1 MAPKLTP
8 EQMEK
13 KIDELESKI
22 KTLSGKAATSAGSVG
37 GAGDLEKTMNG
48 MSSLAGEVESLYNK
62 LDSARAGFS
71 SFTGLANEG
80 VPVLRK
86 YSSSVRGLGID
97 YETSSRNL
105 QQLVEGVPDFLNK
118 SQEMQT
124 SMAMQSARL
133 SKLGVDFATNA
144 KNMTTMTKTLGM
156 TDQETMKFNGT
167 LFKFANSLK
176 QPPSVIFKEFGA
188 ALPKLIQFGK
198 AAPKVF
204 METEVYAKKLGISV
218 ESLIDQMGQF
228 DTFED
233 AAESAGKLNVIL
245 GENLFDT
252 EAMLFAQP
260 GEKVQMFV
268 DKMQEFKNRTGQ
280 SFNDLDIF
288 TQRQFA
294 KSAGMDLDTLK
305 KLSGLSAKE
314 AKELAARKDSVQ
326 MNADGSAELQKAAA
340 AATSTVDRLA
350 AKKDQLAGLALPFAD
365 IKTSLEASVA
375 QTELLTKAF
384 VGLAKADPGTAD
396 AFKNLLSQQTTD
408 KMVSDSG
415 IGNIKVGFEDVLKDL
430 PAGLGTAFQKI
441 VPLLDDA
448 AKKTLLFEEGGV
460 KKLLSM
466 NIGGIDLAKAA
477 GFTDEQIVLFQK
489 QMDAKRNMIQKGRE
503 GVVTALGGTPES
515 AQKMANLRK
524 EADILEGRVVIKT
537 TEEALKL
544 AADLKKEINENVK
557 AEEEKAKNEGR
568 EPRYTKALVEGM
580 SKGFVDAF
588 AQIPNRLQALKESA
602 DGKRIAEI
610 SQELGSF
617 AANEVGGVFELLTK
631 VLDPS
636 NPLITGLS
644 NAAAASIPMAESA
657 LTTLAT
663 FISNANANL
672 GPGLPTFNSNIGA
685 LSTGMSALN
694 GTLPNFS
701 ALGDPA
707 LGVTIGS
714 ANTNATTIGTT
725 LSTVNSY
732 STTGT
737 GVPTYIDSLARSTGN
752 LATNLTAVESKISV
766 LEKLKFD
773 ATQAANIKALGDA
786 MDQYVDA
793 LKAMSTLSDEQDK
806 FIKAMEA
813 LTGAMAGKSFEIKL
827 DESKLGDAIARGVRG
842 GATGTK

>member
-86 YSSSVRGLGID
+86 YSSSVRGLGLD
-97 YETSSRNL
+97 YETSAQNL
-105 QQLVEGVPDFLNK
+105 KQLVEGVPDFLNK

-124 SMAMQSARL
+124 SMAIQSARL

-144 KNMTTMTKTLGM
+144 KNMTTMTKTLGL

-176 QPPSVIFKEFGA
+176 QPPSIIFKEFGA

-233 AAESAGKLNVIL
+233 AAESAGQLNVIL

-252 EAMLFAQP
+252 QAMLFAEP

-268 DKMQEFKNRTGQ
+268 DKMQEFKERTGQ
-280 SFNDLDIF
+280 SFNDLDRF
-288 TQRQFA
+288 TQKQFA

-305 KLSGLSAKE
+305 KLSGLSAEE

-340 AATSTVDRLA
+340 AATTTMDRLA
-350 AKKDQLAGLALPFAD
+350 SKKDQLAGLALPFAD

-384 VGLAKADPGTAD
+384 VGLAKTDPGIRA
-396 AFKNLLSQQTTD
+396 AFESQLSQATTD
-408 KMVSDSG
+408 KMISDSG
-415 IGNIKVGFEDVLKDL
+415 INNIKVGFENILKDL

-441 VPLLDDA
+441 LPLLDDA
-448 AKKTLLFEEGGV
+448 AKNTLLFKEGGV
-460 KKLLSM
+460 KEILGKT
-466 NIGGIDLAKAA
+466 IGGVNLADAT
-477 GFTDEQIVLFQK
+477 GFSDEQIALFQK
-489 QMDAKRNMIQKGRE
+489 QMDAKRNMIQKSRE
-503 GVVTALGGTPES
+503 GVATAFGATPEEAKTVADAIKNKDLLS
-515 AQKMANLRK
+515 AEVTFQGAEVVSNAIIKGKERVKQEMKDAQDQAALTGVPVPIASTFAKSVALSTSDVLTSIGTQLEELRTGPKGEELRK
-524 EADILEGRVVIKT
+524 LTGELGVFVSAEINGVFNTILDVFNPASPTAQALNLTSQQSIQALEGILASLVGVVT
-537 TEEALKL
+537 NA
-544 AADLKKEINENVK
+544 NSN
-557 AEEEKAKNEGR
+557 
-568 EPRYTKALVEGM
+568 
-580 SKGFVDAF
+580 
-588 AQIPNRLQALKESA
+588 
-602 DGKRIAEI
+602 
-610 SQELGSF
+610 LGSNIPAF
-617 AANEVGGVFELLTK
+617 TNNVSGL
-631 VLDPS
+631 
-636 NPLITGLS
+636 NTGLS
-644 NAAAASIPMAESA
+644 GLNSSMSNIAALGSPALAQQASAAS
-657 LTTLAT
+657 
-663 FISNANANL
+663 
-672 GPGLPTFNSNIGA
+672 
-685 LSTGMSALN
+685 
-694 GTLPNFS
+694 
-701 ALGDPA
+701 
-707 LGVTIGS
+707 
-714 ANTNATTIGTT
+714 TNATTIGST
-725 LSTVNSY
+725 LNTVNSY
-732 STTGT
+732 PTSAGNVPQYMDSVAASAGT
-737 GVPTYIDSLARSTGN
+737 LAAN
-752 LATNLTAVESKISV
+752 LAAVESKISV
-766 LEKLKFD
+766 LDKLKFD

-813 LTGAMAGKSFEIKL
+813 LTGAMAGKTFEIKL
-827 DESKLGDAIARGVRG
+827 DEGKLGDAIARGVRG
-842 GATGTK
+842 GATRTK